1 MSEPMSSVEIEDVL
15 SSIRRLVSDELRP
28 MPRANAASR
37 TPMPGDKL
45 ILTPALRVVGS
56 AAAGVPE
63 PALEISEPTDPET
76 HRPDAQF
83 FRHVNSPA
91 MPPVVVALPTD
102 SSGLEVVIAS
112 LELAV
117 EAQAQ
122 TFESETG
129 DEAPQTDA
137 GWQAQS
143 WSRAPASEVL
153 ERVDFAED
161 QDPAVAEN
169 RAVPLEPSPGWA
181 QEGPLDS
188 DVAEAPFVEAES
200 APESAVDSSDVE
212 WLDRAEAEVVAS
224 LADDAPLSGF
234 ATATDATTD
243 AFYDEPELRFDET
256 VLRDL
261 VRDLIRE
268 ELQGGLGERITRN
281 VRKLVR
287 AEIARVLATSEF
299 DAP

>member
-15 SSIRRLVSDELRP
+15 SSIRRLVSDDLRP
-28 MPRANAASR
+28 MPRANVASR

-83 FRHVNSPA
+83 FRHVNSPE

-153 ERVDFAED
+153 ELVDFAED
-161 QDPAVAEN
+161 QEPVAADN
-169 RAVPLEPSPGWA
+169 RAVPLESSPGWA

>member
-56 AAAGVPE
+56 VAAVVPE
-63 PALEISEPTDPET
+63 PAPDISEPIGPGK
-76 HRPDAQF
+76 HSPDAQF
-83 FRHVNSPA
+83 FRHVESPA
-91 MPPVVVALPTD
+91 MPPVTAALPTD

-143 WSRAPASEVL
+143 WSRAPATEVL
-153 ERVDFAED
+153 ELVDFAED
-161 QDPAVAEN
+161 QEPVVAEN

-224 LADDAPLSGF
+224 LADDAPESGF
-234 ATATDATTD
+234 ATATDDTTD
-243 AFYDEPELRFDET
+243 AFFDEPELRFDET

>member
-15 SSIRRLVSDELRP
+15 SSIRRLVSDDLRP
-28 MPRANAASR
+28 MPRANVASR

-56 AAAGVPE
+56 AAAVVPE
-63 PALEISEPTDPET
+63 PALEISEPTGPET

-153 ERVDFAED
+153 ELVDFAED
-161 QDPAVAEN
+161 QEPVVAEN
-169 RAVPLEPSPGWA
+169 RAVLPEPSPGWA
-181 QEGPLDS
+181 QEGPPDS

-200 APESAVDSSDVE
+200 APQSAVNSSDVE

>member
-15 SSIRRLVSDELRP
+15 SSIRRLVSDDLRP
-28 MPRANAASR
+28 MPRANVASR

-83 FRHVNSPA
+83 FRHVNSPE

-161 QDPAVAEN
+161 QEPVVAEN
-169 RAVPLEPSPGWA
+169 RAVLPEPSPGWA
-181 QEGPLDS
+181 QEGPPDS
-188 DVAEAPFVEAES
+188 DVAEAPYVEAES

>member
-15 SSIRRLVSDELRP
+15 SSIRRLVSDDLRP
-28 MPRANAASR
+28 MPRANVASR

-161 QDPAVAEN
+161 QEPVVAEN
-169 RAVPLEPSPGWA
+169 RAVLPEPSPGWA